1 MCHFSIVTFGFGAYF
16 RVLGIFFFFTRNM
29 LVAFE
34 SNCELQEEMCIFEM
48 FSDYEI
54 SCTVCLLMLSAS
66 EDLHLWKFSQLYF
79 DA

>member
-1 MCHFSIVTFGFGAYF
+1 
-16 RVLGIFFFFTRNM
+16 M
-29 LVAFE
+29 LVAFG